1 MSESSEK
8 HKAEAP
14 TKLGFALVMCST
26 SRFASLKEGKQ
37 VDDTS
42 GDLIGQTLRNF
53 GYKIVSRVLVP
64 DDKKMIKEAVEETL
78 QNENVEAVVVCG
90 GTGIAP
96 KDVTIET
103 VTPLF
108 KKILPG
114 FGELFRKLSYDSI
127 GSAAVLSRAVAGITN
142 GKVVFCIP
150 GSIDAVRLCLD
161 KLILPETAHIVK
173 HARENHDQG

>member
-1 MSESSEK
+1 MSESSLK
-8 HKAEAP
+8 HKAEALK
-14 TKLGFALVMCST
+14 KLVFTLVMCST
-26 SRFASLKEGKQ
+26 SRFARLKQGNH
-37 VDDTS
+37 VDDPS
-42 GDLIGQTLRNF
+42 GDLIVQKLRKAGHTL
-53 GYKIVSRVLVP
+53 VSRVLVP
-64 DDKKMIKEAVEETL
+64 DDKQMIREAVKEAL
-78 QNENVEAVVVCG
+78 RNENVVAVVVCG

-103 VTPLF
+103 VVPML

-114 FGELFRKLSYDSI
+114 FGELFRKLSYDVM
-127 GSAAVLSRAVAGITN
+127 GSAAILSRAVAGTAD

-173 HARENHDQG
+173 HAREKP